1 MDSARSKEAGYIY
14 AAITLLIWA
23 GFVVVSRIGG
33 TSTLNPFDIAALRI
47 GTAAL
52 VLSPWWVPRLMKPQ
66 LRQLRWY
73 QSLLFALLAGIGY
86 PLVAF
91 TGMVYAPASHGAVL
105 ISGMLPFF
113 TSVLAFALIGERP
126 GPARLGGL
134 LLILLGVGLLFF
146 SNAAQPG
153 VETKSVMGDLILL
166 TASFLWALFTILLK
180 RWHVRAFD
188 VTLGVV
194 AASALLYLPIYIV
207 LLPKNIADASL
218 GQSALQAFFQG
229 LLVVCVAL
237 WTYVKAAELLGAV
250 RVVILLSGV
259 PVVGVLLS
267 VALLGEHLSAGSAMG
282 AAIVFLGALIGA
294 MTKPVPRKL
303 EGDLPVENRREISWP
318 VSKDQ

>member
-1 MDSARSKEAGYIY
+1 MTLRAPAELGYVY

-23 GFVVVSRIGG
+23 GFVIVSRIGG
-33 TSTLNPFDIAALRI
+33 TSVLSPFDIAALRI

-52 VLSPWWVPRLMKPQ
+52 VLLPWWLPRLLRPR

-113 TSVLAFALIGERP
+113 TAVLAFALLGERP
-126 GPARLGGL
+126 NAARLGGL

-146 SNAAQPG
+146 SNALLSA
-153 VETKSVMGDLILL
+153 TSRLSIMGDLILFC
-166 TASFLWALFTILLK
+166 AAFIWSLFTILLK
-180 RWHVRAFD
+180 RWQVRAFD

-194 AASALLYLPIYIV
+194 AVSALLYLPVYV
-207 LLPKNIADASL
+207 LFLPKHIAEASL
-218 GQSALQAFFQG
+218 SQSALQAFFQG
-229 LLVVCVAL
+229 FMVVCVAL
-237 WTYVKAAELLGAV
+237 WSYAKAAELLGAV
-250 RVVILLSGV
+250 RVVIMLSGV

-267 VALLGEHLSAGSAMG
+267 VALLGEQLTPGAALG

-294 MTKPVPRKL
+294 MTKSTRAAQSNL
-303 EGDLPVENRREISWP
+303 NGALR
-318 VSKDQ
+318 

>member
-1 MDSARSKEAGYIY
+1 MTLRAPAELGYVY

-33 TSTLNPFDIAALRI
+33 TSVLSPFDIAALRI

-52 VLSPWWVPRLMKPQ
+52 VLSPWWLPRLLRPG

-113 TSVLAFALIGERP
+113 TAVLAFALLGERP
-126 GPARLGGL
+126 NAARLGGL

-146 SNAAQPG
+146 SNALLSGTSRQ
-153 VETKSVMGDLILL
+153 SVMGDLILL
-166 TASFLWALFTILLK
+166 CAAFIWSLFTILLK
-180 RWHVRAFD
+180 RWQVRAFD

-194 AASALLYLPIYIV
+194 AVSALLYLPVYV
-207 LLPKNIADASL
+207 LFLPKHIAEAPLS
-218 GQSALQAFFQG
+218 QSALQAFFQG
-229 LLVVCVAL
+229 FMVVCVAL
-237 WTYVKAAELLGAV
+237 WSYARAAELLGAV
-250 RVVILLSGV
+250 RVVIMLSGV

-267 VALLGEHLSAGSAMG
+267 VALLGEQLTPGSALG

-294 MTKPVPRKL
+294 MTKSTRATPSNL
-303 EGDLPVENRREISWP
+303 NGALS
-318 VSKDQ
+318 